1 MKPNRTFWLLYS
13 AGAVVVFIALVWVSV
28 MVLRLEAQAQHEQL
42 VRLALWRM
50 DAWLGKRLQT
60 ENSRQYF
67 EYQPFYPQR
76 RAYNNLLGEIAPGEV
91 IVPSPLLTFH
101 SEFFPLHFQLDDQHR
116 LTSPQTPAGNWRDVA
131 ESAYLPVGEI
141 EQRQPLLERVQSVML
156 PQADVFVGCV
166 IEAESQ
172 LVEVMRE
179 VELPPSAATE
189 GGAGLVPFPNGFSA
203 PQTAEGVAGGP
214 SPGNRSQKAT
224 SNSDLQARAA
234 NSAYSPQWESQQEQQ
249 REQQFQTMDAPPPTG
264 APVNAPIEELL
275 DAHAKTQAGVQGDA
289 SEGADA
295 GAKRDKVNNDETLHA
310 AVPSQPAVE
319 VGLLVPLWMNTGGSA
334 GVGDDAFSDSSRVK
348 IRSASL
354 TDESSSI
361 SSSSLRPSTELL
373 FVRRVRVQGEN
384 GVEQTLYQGA
394 LGDWPAL
401 RAAML
406 AQITDLFPEATLEP
420 VSRDAASIDG
430 GDSDLLAGVPARIVA
445 PCPLLTDGPLF
456 TPARTTLL
464 LTWLAVAGAVVAAG
478 LALRSS
484 IAFGLKRSRFASA
497 VTHELRT
504 PLTTFRM
511 YSEMLAEGMVRDEAQ
526 RQTYLD
532 TLKTESSRLATL
544 VENVLS
550 YARLEDGRAITHA
563 RQAMTVAQLFN
574 RVSPML
580 QRRANEAGMTLTI
593 INEAP
598 DSETVT
604 TDVEAVGQIL
614 FNLVDNACKYARG
627 GEGAGG
633 ADDRSI
639 AVRARIMGDQ
649 LEFTVRDHGPGIRPE
664 HARIIFAPFERGAHG
679 PGDTIPGVGLG
690 LALCRGLARDMG
702 GDLTLEKPNGWGLN
716 GASIG
721 QSGGACFKLTV
732 KCG

>member
-13 AGAVVVFIALVWVSV
+13 AGAVVVFIALVWVSI
-28 MVLRLEAQAQHEQL
+28 MVLRLESQAQHEQL

-91 IVPSPLLTFH
+91 IVPSPLLTFR
-101 SEFFPLHFQLDDQHR
+101 SEFFPLHFQLDDQRR
-116 LTSPQTPAGNWRDVA
+116 LTSPQTPEGNWRDVA
-131 ESAYLPVGEI
+131 ESGYLPVGEI
-141 EQRQPLLERVQSVML
+141 ERRQPLLDRVRRVML
-156 PQADVFVGCV
+156 PQTDAFVGCV

-179 VELPPSAATE
+179 VELPEALS
-189 GGAGLVPFPNGFSA
+189 GGTGSTLVPFPNGFPA
-203 PQTAEGVAGGP
+203 PQTAQGPAGGQA
-214 SPGNRSQKAT
+214 PGNRSQKAI
-224 SNSDLQARAA
+224 SKSDLQARAA
-234 NSAYSPQWESQQEQQ
+234 NSAYSPQWEAQQEQQ
-249 REQQFQTMDAPPPTG
+249 QTQQFQTMQMPPQVG
-264 APVNAPIEELL
+264 EAL
-275 DAHAKTQAGVQGDA
+275 DAQANPQAGVGRDA
-289 SEGADA
+289 AQVVEI
-295 GAKRDKVNNDETLHA
+295 GAKQAEVNDEPVQQTMSA
-310 AVPSQPAVE
+310 SQPAVE
-319 VGLLVPLWMNTGGSA
+319 VGLLVPLWMNVDA
-334 GVGDDAFSDSSRVK
+334 KPGVTDDASSVRVHP
-348 IRSASL
+348 ASL
-354 TDESSSI
+354 TDESSSTPAPA
-361 SSSSLRPSTELL
+361 LTELM
-373 FVRRVRVQGEN
+373 FVRRVRLVNEG

-394 LGDWPAL
+394 LADWPAL
-401 RAAML
+401 RTAML
-406 AQITDLFPEATLEP
+406 AQITDLFPDATLEP
-420 VSRDAASIDG
+420 VSRAATTIEG
-430 GDSDLLAGVPARIVA
+430 NDSDMLAGVPARIVA
-445 PCPLLTDGPLF
+445 PCPLLTEGPLF

-511 YSEMLAEGMVRDEAQ
+511 YSEMLAEGMVRDESQ
-526 RQTYLD
+526 RQTYLE

-550 YARLEDGRAITHA
+550 YARLEDGRAVTHA
-563 RQAMTVAQLFN
+563 RQAITVPQLFD

-580 QRRANEAGMTLTI
+580 QRRASEAGMTLRLDHEVSAT
-593 INEAP
+593 
-598 DSETVT
+598 ETVT

-614 FNLVDNACKYARG
+614 FNLVDNACKYARDT
-627 GEGAGG
+627 
-633 ADDRSI
+633 DDRSI
-639 AVRARIMGDQ
+639 DINARLAGSH

-679 PGDTIPGVGLG
+679 PGDTTPGVGLG
-690 LALCRGLARDMG
+690 LALCRGLARDLG
-702 GDLTLEKPNGWGLN
+702 GDLTLEKS
-716 GASIG
+716 AT
-721 QSGGACFKLTV
+721 GACFRLTV
-732 KCG
+732 ASGQSSR